1 VKDWLKNF
9 KSKLPVKARRK
20 SLQPGLKLSLS
31 GETCKNCGS
40 PLYGLYCSV
49 CGQRH
54 FTGKNPYWE
63 FLEDMTDQMISP
75 ESKLW
80 RTFFHL
86 LILPGLMTRNYFKGK
101 RASYAPPIRLYLISL
116 VAFFAALALL
126 DVAVFKLSMVATES
140 VFTEG
145 EREDALEDIEKRIA
159 SAQEQDQNPRL
170 IEILEGVQEEI
181 RVREVTT
188 SSNFLAVEGSSFKY
202 VPNLQM
208 FAPLGDVLEEEVD
221 AEAINDFF
229 EIAQPVQD
237 AGFLSDFLRRVQ
249 NGFVRAAED
258 PRKLNNSLNIWLPRV
273 MIIFVPM
280 FGLFLRFFFWD
291 KQHFVLNQMVF
302 SLHFHTALFFFLTFF
317 LIAQALFG
325 DIAETVGMTVSIY
338 GFPIFMFFSLKNSY
352 ENGWFKTAGKFLVIS
367 FFYAIGVSVMLAGVF
382 LVGLAEV

>member
-1 VKDWLKNF
+1 MKDWVKDIKN
-9 KSKLPVKARRK
+9 KLPVLAGKK
-20 SLQPGLKLSLS
+20 VPSTKTKLSSS
-31 GETCKNCGS
+31 GNACKNCGS

-80 RTFFHL
+80 RTFLHL
-86 LILPGLMTRNYFKGK
+86 LILPGLMTRNYFRGM

-116 VAFFAALALL
+116 VAFFAALAIL

-140 VFTEG
+140 VFTE
-145 EREDALEDIEKRIA
+145 EQRVDALEDIEGRIQTA
-159 SAQEQDQNPRL
+159 LDQEQNPRV
-170 IEILEGVQEEI
+170 IEILEGVRDEI
-181 RVREVTT
+181 KVRDVTT
-188 SSNFLAVEGSSFKY
+188 SSNFLAVEGSSFQY
-202 VPNLQM
+202 LPNLQM
-208 FAPLGDVLEEEVD
+208 FAPLGDKTEEVD
-221 AEAINDFF
+221 AQAINDFF

-237 AGFLSDFLRRVQ
+237 AGVFSDFLRRVQ

-280 FGLFLRFFFWD
+280 FGIFLRIFYWG
-291 KQHFVLNQMVF
+291 QRHFILNQMVF

-317 LIAQALFG
+317 LVGQAIFG
-325 DIAETVGMTVSIY
+325 NIAESVGMTLSVY
-338 GFPIFMFFSLKNSY
+338 GFPIFMFLSLKNSY
-352 ENGWFKTAGKFLVIS
+352 ENGWLRTAGKFVIIS
-367 FFYAIGVSVMLAGVF
+367 FFYAIGFSVMLAGVF
-382 LVGLAEV
+382 LMGLAEV

>member
-1 VKDWLKNF
+1 VKDWIKNF
-9 KSKLPVKARRK
+9 KSKLPVPAGKKTPPAK
-20 SLQPGLKLSLS
+20 TQLSLS
-31 GETCKNCGS
+31 GQTCKNCHS

-86 LILPGLMTRNYFKGK
+86 LILPGLMTRNYFKGR

-116 VAFFAALALL
+116 VAFFAALAIL

-140 VFTEG
+140 VFLE
-145 EREDALEDIEKRIA
+145 EEKQEALNDIEGRIA
-159 SAQEQDQNPRL
+159 SAREQDREPRL

-181 RVREVTT
+181 RVRPVTGAT
-188 SSNFLAVEGSSFKY
+188 SFLAVEGSSFKY
-202 VPNLQM
+202 LPKLEM
-208 FAPLGDVLEEEVD
+208 FAPLGDDLENEVD
-221 AEAINDFF
+221 AKAINDFF

-237 AGFLSDFLRRVQ
+237 AGFFSDFLRRVQ

-280 FGLFLRFFFWD
+280 FGIFLRFFFWD
-291 KQHFVLNQMVF
+291 KKHFVLNQMVF

-317 LIAQALFG
+317 LVAQAIFG
-325 DIAETVGMTVSIY
+325 EWAQNAGLVLSAW

-352 ENGWFKTAGKFLVIS
+352 ENGWLKATGKFVVIS
-367 FFYAIGVSVMLAGVF
+367 IFYAFGVSIMLAGVF